1 MHTDQTRRNFL
12 ATGVTAALLSS
23 AHAVNAAEE
32 LKLSLPAYDKI
43 PAVKFPWGWIRWVMN
58 AQINPQSELTV
69 GIVFIEAHQT
79 NQLHIHPNSQEV
91 LHVLSGSCE
100 HRLGTRWDKLPAGA
114 TLLIPKDVPHQ
125 ARTHDSPCLT
135 MVTYNTGKREM
146 VPVTAPLT

>member
-1 MHTDQTRRNFL
+1 MITRRNFL
-12 ATGVTAALLSS
+12 TTSAAAALLSS
-23 AHAVNAAEE
+23 AGIARAVEE
-32 LKLSLPAYDKI
+32 MKLSFAAYDKI

-58 AQINPQSELTV
+58 AQIDPLAEITV
-69 GIVFIEAHQT
+69 GIVFLEANQT

-91 LHVLSGSCE
+91 LHVLSGACE
-100 HRLGTRWDKLPAGA
+100 HRLGTRWDKMPAGA

-146 VPVTAPLT
+146 VPVTDGAAVR